1 MQKTTLEQW
10 RMFKA
15 VVDAGGFNQ
24 AASTVHKSQ
33 SSIHHA
39 VSKLEESLGV
49 KLFEVEG
56 RKTVLT
62 EAGKLLLRRGEY
74 LLDEVSRI
82 EAVAESVSSGVE
94 SELRIAVDGAFP
106 QTIVYQAL
114 EKVSS
119 LFPQIR
125 IDIIDTVLSGTNE
138 LIQNREADIGLSG
151 FQMPSGLNEEICTL
165 EFVAVAH
172 KDHPLHQFDRPLSYE
187 DLKSYRQIITR
198 DSSVEK
204 RASENQRT
212 AGWQGSEQRWT
223 VGSLRASFDLI
234 SQNLGFAWLPFPL
247 VNDALEQGLLK
258 RLPLTEGAFRSASF
272 YLNYQDKDQVGPAAR
287 EFIGELRLLTLDM
300 PTSEN

>member
-24 AASTVHKSQ
+24 AANKVHKSQ

-39 VSKLEESLGV
+39 VSKLEEALAV

-82 EAVAESVSSGVE
+82 EAVAASVSSGVE

-106 QTIVYQAL
+106 QTIVYCAL

-138 LIQNREADIGLSG
+138 LILNREADIGLSG

-172 KDHPLHQFDRPLSYE
+172 KDHPLHQFDRQLSYE

-198 DSSVEK
+198 DS
-204 RASENQRT
+204 ASENKRSS
-212 AGWQGSEQRWT
+212 GWQGSEQRWT

-234 SQNLGFAWLPFPL
+234 SQNLCFAWLPFPL
-247 VNDALEQGLLK
+247 VKDALEQGLLK
-258 RLPLTEGAFRSASF
+258 RLPLSEGSFRSTSF
-272 YLNYQDKDQVGPAAR
+272 YLNYQDKDKVGPAAR

-300 PTSEN
+300 PTSED

>member
-1 MQKTTLEQW
+1 M
-10 RMFKA
+10 
-15 VVDAGGFNQ
+15 
-24 AASTVHKSQ
+24 
-33 SSIHHA
+33 
-39 VSKLEESLGV
+39 
-49 KLFEVEG
+49 
-56 RKTVLT
+56 
-62 EAGKLLLRRGEY
+62 
-74 LLDEVSRI
+74 
-82 EAVAESVSSGVE
+82 
-94 SELRIAVDGAFP
+94 
-106 QTIVYQAL
+106 YQAL

-165 EFVAVAH
+165 EFFAVAH

-212 AGWQGSEQRWT
+212 AGKARSNAGRWG
-223 VGSLRASFDLI
+223 VYASFDLI
-234 SQNLGFAWLPFPL
+234 SQNLGFAWLPFLL

-300 PTSEN
+300 PTSC